1 MPEKGGAA
9 RLLADLNAEHA
20 PPVLDPLLPDPQK
33 QTNEESNERYNVT
46 TLQES
51 LSGSHEETKEETV
64 AHSNAALQKATK
76 ERERKPSSG
85 AANVPAKEP
94 ALRSDEREERLR
106 KALQIASGDELD
118 VATIRVSAKLHAYLE
133 RYVERIN
140 RINPK
145 AKYRKQ
151 DAITAA
157 FAAFYADHPMPPA
170 PVEEEL

>member
-1 MPEKGGAA
+1 M
-9 RLLADLNAEHA
+9 
-20 PPVLDPLLPDPQK
+20 
-33 QTNEESNERYNVT
+33 
-46 TLQES
+46 
-51 LSGSHEETKEETV
+51 
-64 AHSNAALQKATK
+64 
-76 ERERKPSSG
+76 
-85 AANVPAKEP
+85 
-94 ALRSDEREERLR
+94 
-106 KALQIASGDELD
+106 QIAKGDELD

-151 DAITAA
+151 DAIEAA